1 MKKFRNNNKG
11 FTLVELIIVIAI
23 IAVLTAVAA
32 PQYLKWVEEGRKSS
46 DLQAAET
53 LLAEVNVALADAAA
67 TNQTITAGTVTMN
80 DTKTD
85 DGVTNGVVDY
95 IKANI
100 DQQVEKMK
108 VTNKKGAPGVT
119 YTISYTATGVTE
131 AKWNAS

>member
-1 MKKFRNNNKG
+1 
-11 FTLVELIIVIAI
+11 
-23 IAVLTAVAA
+23 
-32 PQYLKWVEEGRKSS
+32 
-46 DLQAAET
+46 
-53 LLAEVNVALADAAA
+53 
-67 TNQTITAGTVTMN
+67 MN